1 MYDAIVVG
9 ARCAGS
15 PTAMLLARKGYNVL
29 LVDRATFPS
38 DTMRNHFIRHRG
50 VAQLEKWGLLDRVIA
65 SGCPPVR
72 QEISDLGDFPLAVN
86 AADTSPVEGVDAEY
100 APRRYV
106 LDKILVDAAA
116 EAGVEVREGFSVSDV
131 LLEDGRVTGVRGKSK
146 GGAPVEEKARIVI
159 GADGLHSIVARAV
172 GAPTYNEKPVL
183 TCGYYSY
190 WSGLPVSGLEVW
202 YRSDPAFVII
212 VFPTNSGL
220 TCAAVQVP
228 VSRFSEFRLDVERHF
243 MDVIDLA
250 PDFSRRLRAGRREER
265 FYGTGD
271 LPNFFRKPYGPGWAL
286 VGDAGY
292 HKDPISARGVS
303 DAFRDA
309 ELLTDAIDEGFS
321 GRLALNDAL
330 AEYERQRNE
339 AATPEY
345 TETCYSASFRSI
357 PTHVY
362 ERRSAKRASIVDI
375 KS

>member
-1 MYDAIVVG
+1 MVYDAIVVG

-15 PTAMLLARKGYNVL
+15 PTAMLLARKGYKVL

-38 DTMRNHFIRHRG
+38 DTMRNHFIQRNG
-50 VAQLEKWGLLDRVIA
+50 VAQLQKWGLLERVIA

-72 QEISDLGDFPLAVN
+72 QETVDLGDFPLPANV
-86 AADTSPVEGVDAEY
+86 SPVEAGDAEY

-116 EAGVEVREGFSVSDV
+116 EAGVEVREGFSVSEV
-131 LLEDGRVTGVRGKSK
+131 LLEDGRVTGIRGKSK
-146 GGAPVEEKARIVI
+146 GGSPVEERARIVI
-159 GADGLHSIVARAV
+159 GADGLHSVVARTV
-172 GAPTYNEKPVL
+172 TAPTYNERPVL

-202 YRSDPAFVII
+202 YRSDPAFIII
-212 VFPTNSGL
+212 VFPTNSDL
-220 TCAAVQVP
+220 TCVAVQVP
-228 VSRFSEFRLDVERHF
+228 ASRFSEFRLDVERHF
-243 MDVIDLA
+243 MEVIDHA
-250 PDFSRRLRAGRREER
+250 PDFSKRLRAGRREER

-309 ELLTDAIDEGFS
+309 ELLADAVDAGFS
-321 GRLALNDAL
+321 GRLPLDEAL

-339 AATPEY
+339 AAKPEY
-345 TETCYSASFRSI
+345 IETCISASFR
-357 PTHVY
+357 PVPANVY
-362 ERRSAKRASIVDI
+362 ERRAAMRASMVGANA
-375 KS
+375 